1 MGKELGRMDISEPL
15 RIYTACEERCQEKL
29 QTILERLERIE
40 KVLEELRKGMIRMSL
55 REFLEKKG
63 VDIKLDEDLVKIIG
77 IVKIDLP
84 REREKEI
91 LRKLVLKRL
100 KEKYGLKEAGR
111 NEG

>member
-40 KVLEELRKGMIRMSL
+40 KILEELRKA
-55 REFLEKKG
+55 E
-63 VDIKLDEDLVKIIG
+63 
-77 IVKIDLP
+77 
-84 REREKEI
+84 
-91 LRKLVLKRL
+91 
-100 KEKYGLKEAGR
+100 R